1 MVLTEKKIETIVDD
15 NLKLINEK
23 KRLDRF
29 LFHSTLHGITDGLK
43 KSHKLKNLELFEINI
58 ANHLSEHVKTCNKNE
73 PCMREQCMSLQLSLI
88 DTKKRE
94 IVNAKTL
101 WENTKSNPIGIGI
114 LLIGI
119 ANVVIALLKIFG
131 LD

>member
-1 MVLTEKKIETIVDD
+1 MVLTEKELKILVDE

-29 LFHSTLHGITDGLK
+29 LFHSSLHRITKGSK

-58 ANHLSEHVKTCNKNE
+58 ANNLSEHVKICNDDE
-73 PCMREQCMSLQLSLI
+73 PCIREQCMSLQLSLI

-94 IVNAKTL
+94 IINAKTL

-119 ANVVIALLKIFG
+119 ANVIIALLKIFQLG
-131 LD
+131 